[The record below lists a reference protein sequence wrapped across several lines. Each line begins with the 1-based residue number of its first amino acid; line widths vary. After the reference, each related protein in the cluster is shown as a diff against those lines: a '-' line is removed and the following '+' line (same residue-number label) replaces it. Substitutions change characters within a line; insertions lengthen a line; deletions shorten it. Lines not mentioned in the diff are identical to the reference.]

1 MRWPQELAL
10 EEASKKMTKILQ
22 AKPTHRTTYTKDFY
36 SCQKTFGVFIFE
48 STDDA

>member
-1 MRWPQELAL
+1 MATGTGFGGGFK
-10 EEASKKMTKILQ
+10 KKMTKILQ

-48 STDDA
+48 STNDA